1 MLIFVQIIFFCN
13 LHILFFFFFLA
24 PQESLIPTNTNAAA
38 DQKRVSTLA
47 KTPDEYSPFF
57 GFIDGNVCCRVIPT
71 VSMFEI
77 HIYNNI
83 QFLIFFSLFYMPNLP
98 TCLIFYTEKI
108 MRHTSGSEL
117 TATLIWSI
125 IDIFV
130 PYLILAE
137 SRLFIFYFNS
147 IRWYWILSTFTLP
160 MPSSNAQ

>member
-1 MLIFVQIIFFCN
+1 MLIFVQIINFVIFTFC
-13 LHILFFFFFLA
+13 FSFLIA

-47 KTPDEYSPFF
+47 KIPEEYSPFF

-83 QFLIFFSLFYMPNLP
+83 QFLIFFSLFYMPNLRM
-98 TCLIFYTEKI
+98 CLIFYTEKN
-108 MRHTSGSEL
+108 MRYTSGYGL
-117 TATLIWSI
+117 TATLIGSI

-130 PYLILAE
+130 PYFILAE
-137 SRLFIFYFNS
+137 SRLFLFCFNS
-147 IRWYWILSTFTLP
+147 IR
-160 MPSSNAQ
+160 